1 MSHKILV
8 IGPFNPGALAE
19 SYARGFERLGMN
31 VVRFDSERVLTE
43 ASRFSSNRLLRR
55 ALRASL
61 WNAANRETS
70 EFASRVR
77 PDLIF
82 AVKCTFLHPE
92 TVRQIR
98 KITGAPLVNYYP
110 DNPYIGVHWMPR
122 TPSAQRG
129 DLIEVFRQYSAVFMW
144 ERSLLERLR
153 RDRVAAEYLPFAV
166 DPELFHPQAVS
177 PPLSCSACGSQHAV
191 VFVGT
196 YTRARYQEITSI
208 RRHPV
213 AIWGD
218 SWPAQAKLGPRH
230 RLHPPIYG
238 NGLSRIHASAEVS
251 LNVLNAESLQGH
263 NMRSFE
269 VPASGGVMLARYTAA
284 QDELFPENEAA
295 AYYRSP
301 DEIDAKLDL
310 LLGDAALRARIR
322 ANAARLAAMQ
332 TYENRAAQV
341 LRYVGLP
348 VPAAWL
354 PPGSARPAP

>member
-1 MSHKILV
+1 MSQKILV

-31 VVRFDSERVLTE
+31 VVRFDSERTISE
-43 ASRFSSNRLLRR
+43 AGRFAGNRVLRR
-55 ALRASL
+55 ALRSRL
-61 WNAANRETS
+61 WNVANRETI
-70 EFASRVR
+70 EVAKRVQ

-92 TVRQIR
+92 TVREIR
-98 KITGAPLVNYYP
+98 KITGAPFVNYYP

-122 TPSAQRG
+122 TPSTQRG

-153 RDRVAAEYLPFAV
+153 QDRVTTEYLPFAV
-166 DPELFHPQAVS
+166 DPELFHPQVVS
-177 PPLSCSACGSQHAV
+177 PPFVCSTCGTQHAV

-208 RRHPV
+208 RRHSV

-218 SWPAQAKLGPRH
+218 SWPTQVKLGPQH
-230 RLHPPIYG
+230 RLHLPIYG
-238 NGLSRIHASAEVS
+238 DALSRIHASAEVS

-263 NMRSFE
+263 NMRTFE

-322 ANAARLAAMQ
+322 ANATRLAATQ
-332 TYENRAAQV
+332 TYEHRAAQV

-348 VPAAWL
+348 VPAASL
-354 PPGSARPAP
+354 EPGIARPAP